1 VTYSADV
8 RSFFFLGRQK
18 VEKVRDSQNAEIP
31 VELGFP
37 KVRYPARNGKAHNS
51 SDEHRR
57 LRKIP
62 KIGAITRKRYH
73 EVHPVTVPLR
83 KKESKREF
91 NRMQVFTAGTT
102 RKTETG
108 IYHLPQKNLTSLGEG
123 KRTKGE
129 SRTDR
134 CVRSRI
140 FDARKRNRDRLG
152 K

>member
-8 RSFFFLGRQK
+8 RSFFFLGRRK

-37 KVRYPARNGKAHNS
+37 KVRYPARNGKPHNS

-73 EVHPVTVPLR
+73 EVHPVTVLLR
-83 KKESKREF
+83 KRNRNGNLIECRFSQPAQPGKQKREF
-91 NRMQVFTAGTT
+91 ITY
-102 RKTETG
+102 RK
-108 IYHLPQKNLTSLGEG
+108 KKLTSLGEG
-123 KRTKGE
+123 KRTLNAV
-129 SRTDR
+129 DR
-134 CVRSRI
+134 RGI
-140 FDARKRNRDRLG
+140 ENRQMRAV
-152 K
+152 